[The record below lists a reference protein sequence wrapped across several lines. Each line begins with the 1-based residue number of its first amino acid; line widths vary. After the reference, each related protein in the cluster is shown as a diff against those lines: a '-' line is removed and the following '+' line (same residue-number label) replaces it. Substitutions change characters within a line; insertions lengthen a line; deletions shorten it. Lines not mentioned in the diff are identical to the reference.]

1 MNKDD
6 VLAHFQSLGGCHCE
20 RQLADGRELIL
31 IQLRDST
38 IRDEDLAMLEHLANQ
53 VDLVGLE
60 NMSVTDAGLTH
71 LCRLPKLDNIDLANT
86 EITDAGLDILS
97 SIKTL
102 ECLCVENTSVTRS
115 GVERF
120 EAAVPGCYVTW
131 DERPV

>member
-1 MNKDD
+1 MNKDE
-6 VLAHFQSLGGCHCE
+6 VLAHFQSLGGHHFE
-20 RQLADGRELIL
+20 RQLADGRELIAM
-31 IQLRDST
+31 QLRNST
-38 IRDEDLAMLEHLANQ
+38 ISEEDLAMLEHLANQ

-60 NMSVTDAGLTH
+60 NTSVTDAGLKH

-97 SIKTL
+97 SIKSL
-102 ECLCVENTSVTRS
+102 EWLCLENTNVTRA